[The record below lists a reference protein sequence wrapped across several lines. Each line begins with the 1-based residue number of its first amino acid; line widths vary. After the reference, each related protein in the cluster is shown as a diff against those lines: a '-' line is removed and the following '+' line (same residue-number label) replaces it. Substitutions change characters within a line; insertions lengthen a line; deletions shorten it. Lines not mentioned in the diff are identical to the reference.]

1 MSIEEMLNQEVTNKG
16 IALDMIFTFLQIAQ
30 RRGAF
35 TFRESSKIYE
45 CIQQFD
51 DMFEKPQNEEEEPEN
66 SDEKNVKVSI
76 ENPSD

>member
-1 MSIEEMLNQEVTNKG
+1 MLNQEVTNKG